1 MNLFKDPPP
10 PGGGGYTLLTSQMVK
25 LMFFAIFSPAARCYG
40 PVFGV
45 YRSGTFQT
53 FFLELKLKDSD
64 FIFEQKLILDSLMI
78 CDEI

>member
-1 MNLFKDPPP
+1 MTLFKDPPP
-10 PGGGGYTLLTSQMVK
+10 PPQGGVYPFDITNGKIDV
-25 LMFFAIFSPAARCYG
+25 FAIFSPAARCYG

-64 FIFEQKLILDSLMI
+64 FIFEQKLILHSLMI